1 MTIRSR
7 CRGRPRTAKI
17 RPPSYARFAPFVAS
31 ETLRK
36 RSSSYNSICA
46 PILTALS
53 QKTRWPSSSRR
64 RRRCEARV
72 QAIERRGTSS
82 SIPTAGIERLP
93 DASSQRPPRSFWSK
107 SLFDKESHRS
117 APLLGRRVEISM
129 QPMIEGVTRLM
140 AGNDKPTTLLAKL
153 ESDDLD
159 DAVLVGL
166 AAVGRT
172 EAHAAIWDRYAPL
185 VRSIVRRSI
194 RLESDVED
202 LVQEVFLQFYRSHTL
217 MRNGE
222 ALRAFIFAISLHV
235 TIREI
240 RFRRARKR
248 ERLTGDGGHVC
259 YSGVVPPADFEAREA
274 VAGMRAMLDRLDP
287 KDRTA
292 FVLRHV
298 EGLQLTEV
306 AGMLDES
313 LATVKRRLARIA
325 HRVNAMTKNDQR
337 FVEYLGER

>member
-1 MTIRSR
+1 M
-7 CRGRPRTAKI
+7 
-17 RPPSYARFAPFVAS
+17 
-31 ETLRK
+31 
-36 RSSSYNSICA
+36 
-46 PILTALS
+46 
-53 QKTRWPSSSRR
+53 
-64 RRRCEARV
+64 
-72 QAIERRGTSS
+72 
-82 SIPTAGIERLP
+82 
-93 DASSQRPPRSFWSK
+93 
-107 SLFDKESHRS
+107 
-117 APLLGRRVEISM
+117 
-129 QPMIEGVTRLM
+129 
-140 AGNDKPTTLLAKL
+140 LLAKL

-159 DAVLVGL
+159 DAVLVSL

-172 EAHAAIWDRYAPL
+172 EALAAIWDRYAPL

-217 MRNGE
+217 LRNAE
-222 ALRAFIFAISLHV
+222 ALRAFIFAISLRV

-240 RFRRARKR
+240 HFRRARKR
-248 ERLTGDGGHVC
+248 LTDDGGRAPRL
-259 YSGVVPPADFEAREA
+259 GVVPPADFEAREA
-274 VAGMRAMLDRLDP
+274 VAGMRAMLDRFDP

-337 FVEYLGER
+337 LVEYLGER